1 MKQTKHKKLKAKKY
15 AKGKKIKDL
24 NLSDL
29 DKLYDMRYYNRGR
42 PPLEEPNNRDYHI
55 LEALRDGHSMAEV
68 GRVYGLS
75 RQYIFIIKNRWPEY
89 APKRKKLTR
98 RI

>member
-1 MKQTKHKKLKAKKY
+1 MFKTHHKVLRAKQN

-24 NLSDL
+24 KLSDL
-29 DKLYDMRYYNRGR
+29 DKVYDMRYFNRGR
-42 PPLEEPNNRDYHI
+42 QVSEEPTNRDKHI

-68 GRVYGLS
+68 GRVYDLS
-75 RQYIFIIKNRWPEY
+75 RQYIFYIKNRWPEY

-98 RI
+98 R

>member
-1 MKQTKHKKLKAKKY
+1 MIR
-15 AKGKKIKDL
+15 KIKIEKDGRQ
-24 NLSDL
+24 N
-29 DKLYDMRYYNRGR
+29 NGR

-75 RQYIFIIKNRWPEY
+75 RQYIFVIKNRWPEY

-98 RI
+98 RT